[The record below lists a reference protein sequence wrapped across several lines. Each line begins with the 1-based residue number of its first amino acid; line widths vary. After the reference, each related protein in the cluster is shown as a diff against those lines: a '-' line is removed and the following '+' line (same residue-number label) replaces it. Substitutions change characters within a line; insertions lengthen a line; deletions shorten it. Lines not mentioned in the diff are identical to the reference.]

1 MKIIKTNTILKDFK
15 GGDLKQGENSL
26 TIGEVLSTILAGKSS
41 NPSLAW
47 QLGKKF
53 ATEEKVELKAE
64 DIVFL
69 KKEIEANDAWFSIV
83 KGQVLELL
91 ESSDK

>member
-1 MKIIKTNTILKDFK
+1 MKDNTNMPIQV
-15 GGDLKQGENSL
+15 GIVIAN
-26 TIGEVLSTILAGKSS
+26 VLSGLTS
-41 NPSLAW
+41 NPTLAW

-69 KKEIEANDAWFSIV
+69 KSEINKVATSNNAWLNSILA
-83 KGQVLELL
+83 GQILELL
-91 ESSDK
+91 DK